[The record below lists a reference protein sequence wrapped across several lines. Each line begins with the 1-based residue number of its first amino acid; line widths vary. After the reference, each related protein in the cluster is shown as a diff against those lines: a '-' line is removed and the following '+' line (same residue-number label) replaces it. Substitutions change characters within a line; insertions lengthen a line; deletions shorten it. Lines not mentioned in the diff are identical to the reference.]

1 MTDTATETVETRYGA
16 VEIETVE
23 CASCEETVA
32 KEDAHPFSIEHPVGS
47 VRGGEWKEGYA
58 CPICADEGPAS
69 YPERVRG
76 WALPT
81 DESGDYENGPAFF
94 IATAPLLLPL
104 ATAIGCTEDSTQF
117 TDGYAMAVI
126 TILVWGLALWAVRY
140 VVVMGVLG

>member
-23 CASCEETVA
+23 CASCGTTVA
-32 KEDAHPFSIEHPVGS
+32 REDAHPFEIGDGGD
-47 VRGGEWKEGYA
+47 VREGHA
-58 CPICADEGPAS
+58 CPVCADEGPAS
-69 YPERVRG
+69 YPERVRE

-81 DESGDYENGPAFF
+81 DESGDFENGPAFF
-94 IATAPLLLPL
+94 IAIAPLLLPL